1 MSGPILVYHHSISL
15 ETLMKDGN
23 FGIVISYYNLCQF
36 LPSLVISSM
45 YIPLFLTDD
54 QKAEFRGGGGFFPLR
69 KYALGV
75 FKIDK
80 QFLYILQ
87 GGVDSNMRNNSTH
100 KLYHK
105 LLIWILCKHYNKVIY
120 PVVDYYYIKYVFWVW
135 AKSIIPNN
143 FQDFF

>member
-1 MSGPILVYHHSISL
+1 MIRKLNSG
-15 ETLMKDGN
+15 
-23 FGIVISYYNLCQF
+23 
-36 LPSLVISSM
+36 
-45 YIPLFLTDD
+45 
-54 QKAEFRGGGGFFPLR
+54 RGGFFLLR

-80 QFLYILQ
+80 QFLYILE
-87 GGVDSNMRNNSTH
+87 GGDDSNMRNNSTH

-105 LLIWILCKHYNKVIY
+105 LLLCILCKHYNKVIY

-143 FQDFF
+143 FPDFFWCFSPLICYWTKTTWTPVELSLSHFMLRAIFLFSTSKKRSSDQCVIRDNAP